1 MSIADR
7 FSRVENA
14 GFVRSYD
21 PRIAR
26 WQFQISL
33 ALIAIL
39 TVAAFVLGFSF
50 QGGDSTKHRPP
61 VTSTHSLLFAKE
73 PTGFRSDTSYASEH
87 PALNGRLIWICVK
100 CLGHG

>member
-39 TVAAFVLGFSF
+39 MVAAFALRFSF
-50 QGGDSTKHRPP
+50 QGDDSTKHRPR
-61 VTSTHSLLFAKE
+61 VASTHSLFAKE
-73 PTGFRSDTSYASEH
+73 PTGFRSDKSYALEH
-87 PALNGRLIWICVK
+87 PALNGRSIWICVK
-100 CLGHG
+100 CLGRG